1 MKTRNLILVDP
12 FRRNAFYPLTWSRP
26 VAGLRLGI
34 LTIAEKWALDFHAQT
49 SHAVSGNLEPVYQ
62 PIIEDDN
69 YWIIGNILPQT
80 ELCHSLAQLAVGELL
95 SIGDERIAGHFNKQ
109 QMLDFLSVGMLH
121 PPKIQ
126 FVEPYQV
133 RRLAHLWEL
142 FQWNEF
148 ELEADFLR
156 MTSGRISMPIPDHVK
171 LSGNR
176 IFVEEGALLQP
187 CTINTTMGPI
197 YIGHN
202 AEVMEG
208 CMIRGGLALCNDS
221 QLKMGTKVYG
231 ATTIGPGCRVGGEVN
246 NSIFQSNANK
256 AHDGFLGNSLIG
268 EWVNIGADT
277 NASNLKNNYEWVKQW
292 SYETRRFEKTNGL
305 FCGLV
310 MGDHA
315 KCGINTMFNTG
326 TVVGFGANVF
336 GAGFPR
342 QFIPDFAWG
351 GASGFSTFTLNKFF
365 QTAHQVMER
374 RGQVMTD
381 AEKNMISMIYED
393 TSEFRNWE
401 TA

>member
-1 MKTRNLILVDP
+1 M
-12 FRRNAFYPLTWSRP
+12 
-26 VAGLRLGI
+26 
-34 LTIAEKWALDFHAQT
+34 
-49 SHAVSGNLEPVYQ
+49 
-62 PIIEDDN
+62 
-69 YWIIGNILPQT
+69 
-80 ELCHSLAQLAVGELL
+80 AQLAVGELL